1 MENNIAV
8 SENGSPLLNA
18 PKTTYQY
25 DKLDTLFALLF
36 YALGYGFLKLISP
49 LFTYGV
55 GASLYVFAYAAT
67 VRLYLYAKHIT
78 PPKAHRFW
86 LCVLLAVGISFSL
99 WENSLFGISKLLFL
113 LAVAV
118 YWTLCATNALL
129 CGKTSAAFLADG
141 VRGFFYFPIVGFGHF
156 PMALLCALKKRVRT
170 VKRQAV
176 LAVLLGALAS
186 VILLCMVIPALSAA
200 DAVFEAVAGNFI
212 NWLVDCISPAECMLL
227 ALALL
232 VGAYLFGLVYQSAF
246 AAHMPQADVKRKA
259 DALRVVPNIS
269 LAVVLGTLSAVYSL
283 FIVLQAGHLFSAFAG
298 QTFGGVPY
306 AEYARSGF
314 FALCRVAAMNAL
326 FLSVAAVFARVAW
339 ADNKVLRAF
348 SALISVLTL
357 LLIATAS
364 AKMLLYISVYGLTAK
379 RFLTTVFLAF
389 LAFVFV
395 LLLLRC
401 ANLRRVPFSV
411 ARVSLGVFSAGV
423 ALLLL
428 VNVGGI
434 ITSYNAA
441 QYLAGN
447 IPDYGIDVFWQA
459 GYDGV
464 PAARRINDAKRGDK
478 ALLAYMS
485 ATYHT
490 DGQADSR
497 WQYSHLAKTL
507 IN

>member
-1 MENNIAV
+1 M
-8 SENGSPLLNA
+8 
-18 PKTTYQY
+18 
-25 DKLDTLFALLF
+25 
-36 YALGYGFLKLISP
+36 
-49 LFTYGV
+49 
-55 GASLYVFAYAAT
+55 
-67 VRLYLYAKHIT
+67 
-78 PPKAHRFW
+78 
-86 LCVLLAVGISFSL
+86 
-99 WENSLFGISKLLFL
+99 
-113 LAVAV
+113 
-118 YWTLCATNALL
+118 
-129 CGKTSAAFLADG
+129 
-141 VRGFFYFPIVGFGHF
+141 
-156 PMALLCALKKRVRT
+156 
-170 VKRQAV
+170 
-176 LAVLLGALAS
+176 
-186 VILLCMVIPALSAA
+186 
-200 DAVFEAVAGNFI
+200 
-212 NWLVDCISPAECMLL
+212 
-227 ALALL
+227 
-232 VGAYLFGLVYQSAF
+232 
-246 AAHMPQADVKRKA
+246 
-259 DALRVVPNIS
+259 
-269 LAVVLGTLSAVYSL
+269 YSL